1 MNSLFNYL
9 INYDL
14 IVISIICSA
23 ITLVISLLYT
33 FVLSFRMRTS
43 KSFFI
48 TSALTPMV
56 VAVIISVVAIFLDSS
71 TTNVVRIA
79 SIAVALGLIR
89 FRSINGKAE
98 EMLVLFAGI
107 GIGVLGGF
115 GLVAY
120 AAILA
125 ATVAIMYWV
134 LCDMHIFSH
143 KHTREEKTLRITI
156 PESIDYKNVFD
167 DTFTKYLKE
176 HELLSVKTTNL
187 GSLFRLSYRIIFKSE
202 NDEKQFI
209 DEIRTIN
216 SNLEISILPFTPDEK
231 VL

>member
-1 MNSLFNYL
+1 M
-9 INYDL
+9 
-14 IVISIICSA
+14 IVVSIICSA
-23 ITLVISLLYT
+23 ITLAISLLYT
-33 FVLSFRMRTS
+33 FVLSFRMRAS

-48 TSALTPMV
+48 TSTLTPMV

-134 LCDMHIFSH
+134 LSDFHIFSH

-156 PESIDYKNVFD
+156 PESLDYKSVFA
-167 DTFTKYLKE
+167 DTFKKYLRE
-176 HELLSVKTTNL
+176 HELMSIKTTNL
-187 GSLFRLSYRIIFKSE
+187 GSLFRLSYRVVLTNE

-209 DEIRTIN
+209 DELRTMN
-216 SNLEISILPFTPDEK
+216 SNLEISIMPFIPDEK